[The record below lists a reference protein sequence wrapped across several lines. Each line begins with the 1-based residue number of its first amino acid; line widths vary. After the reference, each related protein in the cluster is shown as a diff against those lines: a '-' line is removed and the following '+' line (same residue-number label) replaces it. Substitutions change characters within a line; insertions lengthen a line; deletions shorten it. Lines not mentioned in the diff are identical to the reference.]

1 MPWSAEDAKKHKKGL
16 TKKQAQQWAKIA
28 NSVLSQCLKNG
39 GKQKSCEAKAIKVA
53 NSKVGD
59 NKNSEEVNGVRKNL
73 NVPAHALRFS
83 EEADISLKEGENE
96 KPAFSMKAYSGKLIK
111 GHYFWGDLAID
122 VSGIQFNSK
131 RIPILEDHN
140 WDKKLGVSNSLPK
153 TENNEIVFEKVN
165 LLSNPAAQEFKQNL
179 DDGFPF
185 QSSISI
191 RPLKVE
197 ELEEGASAEVN
208 GYTMKGPGRIIRQ
221 SLFREGSACVFG
233 ADHRTSVQS
242 LSDSAEEEIEVE
254 VLSLTNSEKKKT
266 KIKEN
271 GGNSMLDFTAIKE
284 DHPDLVKQIEAALK
298 EKDDSITSL
307 TTERDDLKK
316 QVTDLTDERDELKK
330 TSENLSE
337 TKTEY
342 EKRIAAL
349 EKAESLRKER
359 DLKQKADSIVDQKLS
374 ASELPERLYKRVKN
388 QIDHNAFVDSE
399 DKFDEAKF
407 VEHVDAEI
415 ASWVEDLKDDETS
428 GKILGLSV
436 SNNNDDFSSDSDKL
450 SDHMV
455 AMAGVVDDKKK
466 AE

>member
-1 MPWSAEDAKKHKKGL
+1 MPWSAEEARKFKKGL
-16 TKKQAQQWAKIA
+16 TKNQAQKWARIA
-28 NSVLSQCLKNG
+28 NSVLSQCLKDG
-39 GKQKSCEAKAIKVA
+39 GKQKSCEARAIKVA
-53 NSKVGD
+53 NSKVG
-59 NKNSEEVNGVRKNL
+59 NNNNSEEVNGVKKNM

-83 EEADISLKEGENE
+83 EEANISLKDGDDE

-122 VSGIQFNSK
+122 VNGIQFNGK
-131 RIPILEDHN
+131 RIPILEDHS
-140 WDKKLGVSNSLPK
+140 WEKKLGVSNSLPK
-153 TENNEIVFEKVN
+153 TENNEIFFDKVN
-165 LLSNPAAQEFKQNL
+165 LLSNPAATEFKQNL

-197 ELEEGASAEVN
+197 ELEEGVSAEIN

-221 SLFREGSACVFG
+221 SLFREASACVFG
-233 ADHRTSVQS
+233 IDHRTSIQS
-242 LSDSAEEEIEVE
+242 LSESEEEIEVE
-254 VLSLTNSEKKKT
+254 VCSLSDSKKQKT
-266 KIKEN
+266 EITKN
-271 GGNSMLDFTAIKE
+271 GGNSMLDLTAIKE
-284 DHPDLVKQIEAALK
+284 DHPDLVKQINAALK

-307 TTERDDLKK
+307 TSEKDDLKK
-316 QVTDLTDERDELKK
+316 QVTDLTAERDELKK
-330 TSENLSE
+330 TSESLSE

-359 DLKQKADSIVDQKLS
+359 DLKQKADSLVDQKLS

-399 DKFDEAKF
+399 DKFDETKF
-407 VEHVDAEI
+407 AEHVDAEI

-428 GKILGLSV
+428 GKILGLS
-436 SNNNDDFSSDSDKL
+436 SGNSSEDFSSDSDKL

-455 AMAGVVDDKKK
+455 SMAGVVDDKK